1 MKFHKVK
8 DVSALPDMKL
18 SVQFANGTTKI
29 YDVRPLEQRFT
40 AF

>member
-29 YDVRPLEQRFT
+29 CERQR
-40 AF
+40 